1 MEGLMKYFLLA
12 VAYLLL
18 CGQVWAV
25 NIHDL
30 LNAVSR
36 QPGMEIS
43 NLAVEEGGL
52 QQKAASAALFPK
64 IALFGRGELYNSPTN
79 LRPMPPTEVNVTSG
93 DSIPF
98 SRRILRYGLTLE
110 VPLYVQKIY
119 DLREKT
125 RILHE
130 KAKIENRIDLVSRQ
144 AAVISLNSSYQYLR
158 SLDQAIAGRMASLDK
173 TRADVTLKVKNGRTP
188 ESELL
193 KINTSIN
200 DLAQQKN
207 LLTAKR
213 LDVMRDIKKL
223 TGIDLTDPV
232 PMVLTGKIVSGPFI
246 AMEAQK
252 KQVQA
257 AMKEVS
263 RRRAARYPT
272 LSLYGGLS
280 GNEGEA
286 YNTDSPIYRSYNTAG
301 IVMTVPLFDQTI
313 TKDVEIAKVE
323 WEKSRKKLAEIRIEL
338 HALSDDLNAQLPVI
352 DQSIKLAKQSVE
364 DNKTLLVIARVAFE
378 SGRMTTEDYLRY
390 ESQKLAA
397 EATLFQAE
405 QQRWQLLAQQAVLY
419 GTDLKGVVE

>member
-1 MEGLMKYFLLA
+1 MKRFIPI
-12 VAYLLL
+12 VAFCLIWG
-18 CGQVWAV
+18 GQSWAAG
-25 NIHDL
+25 ITDL
-30 LNAVSR
+30 LNAAAR

-43 NLAVEEGGL
+43 NLTAKESDL
-52 QQKAASAALFPK
+52 QQQSATAELFPK

-79 LRPMPPTEVNVTSG
+79 LRPMPPTEVNIAAG
-93 DSIPF
+93 ESIPF
-98 SRRILRYGLTLE
+98 SRWITRYGLTLQ
-110 VPLYVQKIY
+110 VPVYVQKIY
-119 DLREKT
+119 DLRQKT

-130 KAKIENRIDLVSRQ
+130 KAKIQNRIDLVSRQ

-158 SLDQAIAGRMASLDK
+158 SLDQAIAGRMASLEK
-173 TRADVTLKVKNGRTP
+173 TRTDITLKVKNGRTP

-200 DLAQQKN
+200 NLVQQKN
-207 LLTAKR
+207 VLTAKQ
-213 LDVMRDIKKL
+213 LDVVRDIKKL
-223 TGIDLTDPV
+223 TGIDLTNPV
-232 PMVLTGKIVSGPFI
+232 PMVLAGKIVSGPFI
-246 AMEAQK
+246 AMLAQE

-263 RRRAARYPT
+263 RRRAARYPA
-272 LSLYGGLS
+272 LSLYGSLS

-286 YNTDSPIYRSYNTAG
+286 YNTDSHIYRSYNTAG

-338 HALSDDLNAQLPVI
+338 NALSDDLNAQLPVI

-397 EATLFQAE
+397 DAAFFQGE
-405 QQRWQLLAQQAVLY
+405 QQRWQVLAQQAVLY
-419 GTDLKGVVE
+419 GTDLKGVVK